1 MPPLLRNLST
11 FALMFRKVAYIII
24 LMILP
29 LQLMAGG
36 TLPRMA
42 QGKIAAA
49 LTEVVRTEVVGA
61 NISIVECRIIET
73 ENPKRVEIYASA
85 ELGYFPFREDNVDMF
100 YDAVREHIPAKYGD
114 YELLIFA
121 DGRAIDSLVTGGY
134 GHEVKFRYSPVVPL
148 ITRQSS
154 LSQPTSGLAG
164 RHIAMWQSH
173 GYIWQQRLGCW
184 QWQRPTFWTTV
195 EDMYTQ
201 SYIVPYLLP
210 MLERA
215 GATVLLPRE
224 RSLRHEE
231 VIIDNDEGV
240 DITTYSERARQH
252 KWYDV
257 GKGFAHLHYAYPSGH
272 NPFEDG
278 TARGVEATDRSSRT
292 SRAVYGGDIPV
303 SGRYAIYVSY
313 KSVERSVPDAHYTV
327 HASGGDHEFLVN
339 QRMGGGMWL
348 CLGEFYFEAGHHKE
362 LVSLDNLSKYA
373 GVVTT
378 DAVKIGGGMG
388 NIYRGDD
395 EEISDMPRFVEG
407 ARYWLQW
414 SGFGEDVYNPNGGAD
429 DYKDDYMSRALWVNA
444 LMGGSERHSEAQG
457 RGIPVDLA
465 FALHTDAG
473 FRSNDDIIGTLGI
486 YCTRDDEG
494 MFEGGASRDLSREL
508 TDAVMT
514 SVVSDIRRKYEPQW
528 TRRGMWD
535 RAYYEA
541 RIPKCPTLL
550 LELLSHQNFADMR
563 YGLDPAF
570 RFDVSRAIY
579 KGMLRYMA
587 SQYDMEYVVQPLP
600 IKHFGAEL
608 QDKGVV
614 LSWQPAEDIYEPT
627 ATADYY
633 ILYTRVGDG
642 GFDAGRR
649 VDGCSVYVEQRAGV
663 IYGYKVTAVNSGGES
678 LDSEVV
684 VACRQ
689 RRERGRVMIVNA
701 FDRLSAPMGHRDST
715 SMGYHIDE
723 DSGVGYMDDTYF
735 IGAQHNF
742 DPNSEG
748 VGTSRDDHAP
758 NIVRGN
764 TFDYAYV
771 HGRDI
776 ASAGYSFVSASRSA
790 VESGNVALGGYDLVD
805 IVMGKQR
812 TMAIGRGV
820 MGYRHEAFTD
830 ALRREID
837 EYVAS
842 GGAILISGSA
852 MVGDMWLSPLADEED
867 RAWSRAT
874 LGVEYAGR
882 VSGGD
887 VRSVARGLRRREY
900 VVGVNTMLCDRCY
913 AVEHCDVI
921 SSVRPDV
928 KRIMNYANGACAAVA
943 WREGDSRGAILAF
956 PIESII
962 DDVQREML
970 IHDLLKYLLR

>member
-1 MPPLLRNLST
+1 MALLRKLRT
-11 FALMFRKVAYIII
+11 FALMFRKVAYTLI
-24 LMILP
+24 LVLLP

-36 TLPRMA
+36 TLPRTV
-42 QGKIAAA
+42 QNKIATA

-61 NISIVECRIIET
+61 NITIVECRTIDDE
-73 ENPKRVEIYASA
+73 EQRCVEVYASA
-85 ELGYFPFREDNVDMF
+85 ELGYFPFRESNIAMF
-100 YDAVREHIPAKYGD
+100 YASLREQLPSKYAD
-114 YELLIFA
+114 YELRLYA
-121 DGRAIDSLVTGGY
+121 DGRAIEELVTGGY
-134 GHEVKFRYSPVVPL
+134 GDDVRFCYSPVVPL
-148 ITRQSS
+148 VSRLSS
-154 LSQPTSGLAG
+154 LVQPTAGLAG

-224 RSLRHEE
+224 RSMRHEE
-231 VIIDNDEGV
+231 LIIDNDEGI
-240 DITTYSERARQH
+240 DITTYSERSRQH
-252 KWYDV
+252 KWYDAGV
-257 GKGFAHLHYAYPSGH
+257 GFAHLHDTYPSGH
-272 NPFEDG
+272 NPFKDG
-278 TARGVEATDRSSRT
+278 TARGVEATDRASRI
-292 SRAVYGGDIPV
+292 SRGVYGGYIPV
-303 SGRYAIYVSY
+303 SGTYTVYVSY
-313 KSVERSVPDAHYTV
+313 KSVARSVPDAHYTV
-327 HASGGDHEFLVN
+327 HASGGDHEFAVN

-348 CLGEFYFEAGHHKE
+348 PLGEFYFEAGHHKE
-362 LVSLDNLSKYA
+362 LVSVDNLSRYA

-395 EEISDMPRFVEG
+395 EVVSDMPRFVEG

-414 SGFGEDVYNPNGGAD
+414 SGFGEEVYSPNGDAD
-429 DYKDDYMSRALWVNA
+429 DYKDDYMSRPRWVNA
-444 LMGGSERHSEAQG
+444 LMGGSERHSTVEG
-457 RGIPVDLA
+457 RNIPIDLA

-473 FRSNDDIIGTLGI
+473 WRDNDDIIGTLGI
-486 YCTRDDEG
+486 YCTSDDEG

-514 SVVSDIRRKYEPQW
+514 SVVNDLRLKYEPKW
-528 TRRGMWD
+528 TRRGMWN

-570 RFDVSRAIY
+570 RFDASRAIY
-579 KGMLRYMA
+579 KGMLRYLA
-587 SQYDMEYVVQPLP
+587 TQYDMEYVVQPLP
-600 IKHFGAEL
+600 IKVLSAEL
-608 QDKGVV
+608 HDKGVM
-614 LSWQPAEDIYEPT
+614 LRWQPTEDICEPT

-642 GFDAGRR
+642 GFDTGRR
-649 VDGCSVYVEQRAGV
+649 IDGCSVYVEQRPGV
-663 IYGYKVTAVNSGGES
+663 IYGYKVTAVNGGGES

-689 RRERGRVMIVNA
+689 RRSRANIMVVNA
-701 FDRLSAPMGHRDST
+701 FDRLSAPYSYRDDS
-715 SMGYHIDE
+715 SVGYHVDE
-723 DSGVGYMDDTYF
+723 DSGVGYIDDASF
-735 IGAQHNF
+735 IGAQRDF
-742 DPNSEG
+742 DPCSEG
-748 VGTSRDDHAP
+748 VGSSSDNHAP

-764 TFDYAYV
+764 TFDYALV

-776 ASAGYSFVSASRSA
+776 ASAGYSFASASRGA
-790 VESGNVALGGYDLVD
+790 VEAGIVELEDYDLVD
-805 IVMGKQR
+805 IIMGKQR

-842 GGAILISGSA
+842 GGALLISGNA
-852 MVGDMWLSPLADEED
+852 MVGDMWHSPLAGDED
-867 RAWSRAT
+867 RAWSRRV
-874 LGVEYAGR
+874 LGVEYGGS
-882 VSGGD
+882 VNSGD
-887 VRSVARGLRRREY
+887 VYSLPRGLKRREF
-900 VVGVNTMLCDRCY
+900 VVGVNALLCDECY
-913 AVEHCDVI
+913 AVEQCDVLK
-921 SSVRPDV
+921 VV
-928 KRIMNYANGACAAVA
+928 KPGAKAIMCYNNGSCAAIA
-943 WREGDSRGAILAF
+943 WREATTRGAILAF
-956 PIESII
+956 PIETII

-970 IHDLLKYLLR
+970 VHALLKYLLR